1 MIKITKIDEFR
12 PLPQDN
18 KTRTAAYCR
27 VSTDSDEQME
37 SLDTQRSHY
46 ERYIKT
52 NPEWDFAG
60 VYFDE
65 GVTGTKKEIRKGLMS
80 LISDCEKGLIDLILT
95 KSISR
100 FCRNTTDCLE
110 LVRKL
115 LDLNV
120 CIYFEKENL
129 NTGSME
135 SELMLSILGSLAENE
150 SVSISENEKWSI
162 KKRFQNGTYV
172 ISYPPYGYTN
182 VDRKMVIVPEQ
193 AEIVRQ
199 IFSDCLDGKSTHLI
213 AKELNERGIIAKKG
227 GKWSS
232 GSVLAIIRNEKYTG
246 DVIFQ
251 KTYTDSSFNRHTNY
265 GEYDRYLCKDHHE
278 AIISHKIYDKA
289 NELVDRRGQ
298 EKGNGTNTER
308 YLNRYE
314 FSGKIKCGECG
325 SSFKRRKHSK
335 PSGNYIAWCCSRH
348 IEDKTACT
356 MKYITDDA
364 VKAAFVTMINK
375 LIFSQQTVLKPLL
388 RNMQGYDEEGR
399 LQQIENIEAG
409 IEKVKEKKQVL
420 VNLMTSGLLEPP
432 IFQKE
437 NNALIVESEK
447 LKARKENLL
456 SSVSIDNEKADALK
470 NLIKFVSGHEML
482 TEYDEGIFESHVRE
496 ITVIS
501 RKEIIFGLHC
511 GLNLK
516 ERLDG

>member
-1 MIKITKIDEFR
+1 
-12 PLPQDN
+12 
-18 KTRTAAYCR
+18 
-27 VSTDSDEQME
+27 
-37 SLDTQRSHY
+37 
-46 ERYIKT
+46 
-52 NPEWDFAG
+52 
-60 VYFDE
+60 
-65 GVTGTKKEIRKGLMS
+65 
-80 LISDCEKGLIDLILT
+80 
-95 KSISR
+95 
-100 FCRNTTDCLE
+100 
-110 LVRKL
+110 
-115 LDLNV
+115 
-120 CIYFEKENL
+120 
-129 NTGSME
+129 ME

-162 KKRFQNGTYV
+162 RNRFKNGTYV

-182 VDRKMVIVPEQ
+182 VDREMVIVPEQ

-213 AKELNERGIIAKKG
+213 AKELNECGITAKKV

-278 AIISHKIYDKA
+278 AVISHEIYDKA

-308 YLNRYE
+308 YLSRYE
-314 FSGKIKCGECG
+314 FSWKIKCGECG
-325 SSFKRRKHSK
+325 STFKRRKHSK
-335 PSGNYIAWCCSRH
+335 PSGDYIAWCCSRH
-348 IEDKTACT
+348 IEDKTACS

-375 LIFSQQTVLKPLL
+375 LIFSQQMILKPLL

-447 LKARKENLL
+447 LKVQKENLL

-470 NLIKFVSGHEML
+470 NLVKFVSNHEML
-482 TEYDEGIFESHVRE
+482 TEYDANLFDAHVRK
-496 ITVIS
+496 ITVVS
-501 RKEIIFGLHC
+501 RSEIIFELHC

-516 ERLDG
+516 ERLDR